1 MKHRFEKLP
10 ANCFLLKL
18 LSEHG
23 LCIPNK
29 RKELLEVRTNEL
41 KKVIRYC
48 SKYEHS
54 SIRKRSEAENSDP
67 DFKCLGEGQ
76 SWVCSDPSLAA
87 VSLCCVE

>member
-29 RKELLEVRTNEL
+29 RKELLEMRTNE
-41 KKVIRYC
+41 
-48 SKYEHS
+48 
-54 SIRKRSEAENSDP
+54 
-67 DFKCLGEGQ
+67 
-76 SWVCSDPSLAA
+76 
-87 VSLCCVE
+87 VSY